1 MNDESPQ
8 HSIPP
13 SSPVDPAMVRVL
25 RSLDPIARAADCYYF
40 VAGATARDL
49 ILVNVH
55 GLRPGRATRD
65 IDFGIAVESWDQ
77 FARLK
82 GALVA
87 TGDFEADRRMLQRLT
102 YSDQDAGFSMLVD
115 LIPFRGVASADGTIK
130 WPPSRDIVMNVAG
143 FEEALA
149 SSVSMEIEENLTV
162 RVASLP
168 GLTLLKLVAWA
179 DRGRE
184 TNKDAADLH
193 RLLTSYADAGNT
205 DRIYDHEMDLLE
217 ALGFDMELA
226 GAELLGRDVASV
238 CAPGS
243 LDQIRSL
250 IKSEGQLERL
260 TNHMIQSSAYPEA
273 AAAVARIVNAFCRGV
288 LHDL

>member
-1 MNDESPQ
+1 
-8 HSIPP
+8 
-13 SSPVDPAMVRVL
+13 
-25 RSLDPIARAADCYYF
+25 
-40 VAGATARDL
+40 
-49 ILVNVH
+49 
-55 GLRPGRATRD
+55 
-65 IDFGIAVESWDQ
+65 
-77 FARLK
+77 
-82 GALVA
+82 
-87 TGDFEADRRMLQRLT
+87 
-102 YSDQDAGFSMLVD
+102 MLVD
-115 LIPFRGVASADGTIK
+115 LIPFRGVASPDSTIQ

-143 FEEALA
+143 FEEALG

-184 TNKDAADLH
+184 TNKDAVDLH

-205 DRIYDHEMDLLE
+205 DRLYDHEMDLLE

-250 IKSEGQLERL
+250 IKSEGKLERL

-273 AAAVARIVNAFCRGV
+273 AAALEQIVDAFRRGV
-288 LHDL
+288 LKDL